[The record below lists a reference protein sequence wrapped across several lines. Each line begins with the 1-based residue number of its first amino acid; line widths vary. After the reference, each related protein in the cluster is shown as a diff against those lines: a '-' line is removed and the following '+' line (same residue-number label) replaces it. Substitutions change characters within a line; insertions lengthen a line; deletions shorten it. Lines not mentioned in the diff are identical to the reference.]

1 MIILI
6 ILVFALST
14 ILFKKAAGTL
24 NIGKLNII
32 SYVYYIFMLQ
42 SFIGASLIVLGWNK
56 HYTLSYLLDR
66 EKGSSIT
73 AVAIWLIA
81 IFLPLLILLFQKMF
95 RLDIKKEYAIYLN
108 KKITVGKEDLFF
120 DCFTIISVVCIFLLI
135 GFLFNIGYIPILKLF
150 FSPSNFN
157 FALER
162 ARINDSYFIH
172 PYISNILV
180 LMLIPMLSYISFSY
194 FVAMR
199 TKRWAILSIVLFIAS
214 VIVKTYKFEK
224 SPLVFYFVAF
234 ILIYIYFRGG
244 IKFVYMAAMAFVL
257 GGIIV
262 VFYFLQGFTGTIFD
276 IYNGPMGRTLFTEV
290 GTLAYCFDLFPNVFG
305 FLNGRSFTPTILKL
319 LGRDSSEYL
328 RSSQLTMAFYGSEK
342 VYDGSAGVMNTL
354 FAGEAYANW
363 GWRGVVFSVI
373 WVAFILALLMYIIL
387 RLKKT
392 PTMVSVLA
400 MLTTKIGLMLEGGFC
415 DFIYSFDIIFTLILV
430 FSIYICFEKNGKI
443 ANLID
448 SQQRKLKGRIQK
460 WFRF

>member
-66 EKGSSIT
+66 EKSSSIT

-81 IFLPLLILLFQKMF
+81 IFLHLLILLFQKMF

-150 FSPSNFN
+150 FSSSNFN

-262 VFYFLQGFTGTIFD
+262 VFS
-276 IYNGPMGRTLFTEV
+276 N
-290 GTLAYCFDLFPNVFG
+290 N
-305 FLNGRSFTPTILKL
+305 
-319 LGRDSSEYL
+319 
-328 RSSQLTMAFYGSEK
+328 AF
-342 VYDGSAGVMNTL
+342 
-354 FAGEAYANW
+354 
-363 GWRGVVFSVI
+363 WR
-373 WVAFILALLMYIIL
+373 
-387 RLKKT
+387 
-392 PTMVSVLA
+392 
-400 MLTTKIGLMLEGGFC
+400 
-415 DFIYSFDIIFTLILV
+415 
-430 FSIYICFEKNGKI
+430 I
-443 ANLID
+443 A
-448 SQQRKLKGRIQK
+448 SK
-460 WFRF
+460 